1 MRLQGAVL
9 PASEKDPDRWSAADK
24 FTVVVETA
32 GFNTTELS
40 SYCRER
46 GLFAEQ
52 ADLPKGGPCNK
63 ALNSLA
69 ISGYYEDKRNRDLSP
84 SKSFDNKNLAT

>member
-1 MRLQGAVL
+1 MDLASQKPAEIFLPWQDDPQISKELGIHQSTPINGAVICGCRGRCSQH
-9 PASEKDPDRWSAADK
+9 PKKDPDRWSAADK

-46 GLFAEQ
+46 AYFQ
-52 ADLPKGGPCNK
+52 
-63 ALNSLA
+63 
-69 ISGYYEDKRNRDLSP
+69 NR
-84 SKSFDNKNLAT
+84 